1 MLSENPSNSANGLNL
16 SCQTTGWELALVT
29 APSSSGAAVAESKL
43 VSPNCYVTYVISLH
57 LGLVSDNLCTIF
69 VSYFPLRVI
78 SHFNIYAL
86 QMKPILK
93 LCTFPWSV
101 FFCLEPFM
109 LQWASSTSFVHG
121 LCCRP
126 FICLTSCMLVEAS
139 GSAIDWLLSC
149 LILEVMYISSL
160 FFFYEKCLF
169 QVNIWT
175 NNCCIHGQ
183 VHQMNCFLNSKTSY
197 ITLIVC
203 FKFCFQ
209 YVGINQQ
216 ILWDSSLG
224 VQCDLRKI
232 QELTSFRSYEYLWL
246 FLYLMIG

>member
-101 FFCLEPFM
+101 FFCLEPVY
-109 LQWASSTSFVHG
+109 ASVS
-121 LCCRP
+121 
-126 FICLTSCMLVEAS
+126 
-139 GSAIDWLLSC
+139 
-149 LILEVMYISSL
+149 
-160 FFFYEKCLF
+160 
-169 QVNIWT
+169 
-175 NNCCIHGQ
+175 
-183 VHQMNCFLNSKTSY
+183 FLN
-197 ITLIVC
+197 L
-203 FKFCFQ
+203 FCPWPLLQ
-209 YVGINQQ
+209 AI
-216 ILWDSSLG
+216 
-224 VQCDLRKI
+224 
-232 QELTSFRSYEYLWL
+232 YLSD
-246 FLYLMIG
+246 FLYVSWS